1 MIWHHPKYYK
11 ELERIR
17 KQQEQADKRA
27 SKHGGWVGPRAASR
41 GASKQAIKRPRRT
54 RATSAEC
61 DPNHSLRG
69 KAFRGGLQADRGA
82 RCFYIT
88 LYI

>member
-1 MIWHHPKYYK
+1 VASSKILPGACKDPQAAG
-11 ELERIR
+11 ERTS
-17 KQQEQADKRA
+17 KQA
-27 SKHGGWVGPRAASR
+27 SER
-41 GASKQAIKRPRRT
+41 ASKQAIKRPRRT

-82 RCFYIT
+82 RCFYTT